1 MRQKDPEVERKK
13 IAEMY
18 HNLCI
23 ALNSGSKKKAI
34 A

>member
-18 HNLCI
+18 RDLCI
-23 ALNSGSKKKAI
+23 ALNRGAKKKI
-34 A
+34 TV